1 MRVLFKA
8 PGRKEFQTLL
18 VANELR
24 ILQLLVGDG
33 PIETVTIAEDACIIC
48 NEEGRLQGMPHN
60 CTYLVMGEKM
70 EFVGPIMIVGVD
82 GDEFTD
88 CPMSVTMANGGIW
101 A

>member
-1 MRVLFKA
+1 MRVLFKE
-8 PGRKEFQTLL
+8 PGRKEFRTLL

-48 NEEGRLQGMPHN
+48 NEEGRIRGMDSN
-60 CTYLVMGEKM
+60 CNFLGV

>member
-1 MRVLFKA
+1 MRVLFKE

-48 NEEGRLQGMPHN
+48 NEEGRNRGMEPN
-60 CTYLVMGEKM
+60 CNFLGV

>member
-48 NEEGRLQGMPHN
+48 NEEERIRGMDSN
-60 CTYLVMGEKM
+60 CNFLGV